1 MVTTG
6 EIIKKAKD
14 MKIAIP
20 AFNVPYLPMVEPIIQ
35 AIVDE
40 DSFSLIETARVEWMK
55 MGAKGPREVYEEFIK
70 WEKPDYVRLHL
81 DHVPVID
88 EDNLKVDYLLI
99 IKEALEMGY
108 KSVMIDGSR
117 LSFKDNIEVTK
128 RVADLAH
135 KKDAACEAE
144 LGAVMGHESGP
155 IPPYEEIFASG
166 KGFTDIKEAE
176 IFVAQTNCDW
186 LSVAIGNIH
195 GAVSEA
201 LRNQK
206 KPVARLNIKHLS
218 SLSKVTGIPLVLHGG
233 SGVAREYFLE
243 AIKNGISK
251 VNVGT
256 ELRQTYEQSLQDNN
270 STVKAQDAVYNHTR
284 NLIRDYYN
292 ISGIQK
298 KILS

>member
-1 MVTTG
+1 MATNQMC
-6 EIIKKAKD
+6 IRD
-14 MKIAIP
+14 
-20 AFNVPYLPMVEPIIQ
+20 
-35 AIVDE
+35 
-40 DSFSLIETARVEWMK
+40 R
-55 MGAKGPREVYEEFIK
+55 
-70 WEKPDYVRLHL
+70 
-81 DHVPVID
+81 
-88 EDNLKVDYLLI
+88 
-99 IKEALEMGY
+99 
-108 KSVMIDGSR
+108 
-117 LSFKDNIEVTK
+117 
-128 RVADLAH
+128 
-135 KKDAACEAE
+135 
-144 LGAVMGHESGP
+144 SGP

-251 VNVGT
+251 VNVCLLYT
-256 ELRQTYEQSLQDNN
+256 SRC
-270 STVKAQDAVYNHTR
+270 V
-284 NLIRDYYN
+284 
-292 ISGIQK
+292 
-298 KILS
+298 